1 MKHSFICCNNQSL
14 VRGPNMA
21 LEQVYTMLTLPDD
34 FMSPGYNGVV
44 CMMLN
49 WENSVLCYFAVIKQ
63 AENLV

>member
-1 MKHSFICCNNQSL
+1 
-14 VRGPNMA
+14 MA

-49 WENSVLCYFAVIKQ
+49 WENSVLCYFAVSKQ